1 MTRFRERIETLISS
15 EDYSEEERDRLV
27 RLMLLFTELPAPPDP
42 DGDFPKYGE
51 YKERFLACAAGRDGE
66 ALEEA
71 FLNLYAHLH
80 MHEAKY
86 TDEERQRMDEAGGYW
101 GHAGGLSPILKA
113 APWIRPDTV
122 SADLGAGNGL
132 QGLLLQYL
140 YPHEKTIQIEISERM
155 LEIGKRLQAWLGIP
169 AEKVEWVAGDVCDQA
184 LDGMDFIY
192 LYRPVRPSTEKGR
205 AFYENLAELLGR
217 SHGQMVIFSIA
228 DCLRGFLPPGA
239 EIFYNDGHLTCFR
252 SAEELSEEKKT
263 DLKSSSMKQPHS
275 KPAARRQ

>member
-1 MTRFRERIETLISS
+1 MTRFREHIETLISF
-15 EDYSEEERDRLV
+15 EDYSEQERDRLI
-27 RLMLLFTELPAPPDP
+27 RLMLLFVELPAPPDP

-51 YKERFLACAAGRDGE
+51 YKERFLACAMGEDGE

-86 TDEERQRMDEAGGYW
+86 TEEERRRMDGAGGYW
-101 GHAGGLSPILKA
+101 SHAGGLSPILKA
-113 APWIRPDTV
+113 APWIGPDTV

-140 YPHEKTIQIEISERM
+140 YPHEKTVQIEISKRM
-155 LEIGKRLQAWLGIP
+155 LEIGKRLQTWLGI
-169 AEKVEWVAGDVCDQA
+169 ASEKVEWVAGDVCDQA

-205 AFYENLAELLGR
+205 AFYENLAERLGR
-217 SHGQMVIFSIA
+217 SREQVVIFSIA
-228 DCLRGFLPPGA
+228 DCLREFLSSRF
-239 EIFYNDGHLTCFR
+239 EVFYNDGHLTCFR
-252 SAEELSEEKKT
+252 STEELSGEKKT
-263 DLKSSSMKQPHS
+263 DLKSSLMKQPDS